1 MIIALEINHSH
12 FGDKKGNSLE
22 NEVANRIKIIV
33 ASSNRGKIEEI
44 KKLFC
49 EECFSVASMHEVGI
63 ALEVEENAKD
73 FIGNALLKARALR
86 EVLRDRAD
94 TLILSDD
101 SGLCVEA
108 LGGEP
113 GIYSARYAN
122 HYGGLDSN
130 SSDLENN
137 LLLIK
142 RLKEKNLSSSRAY
155 FIAGVVLLGELGG
168 VEVELV
174 SQQKCE
180 GRVYADMLGEG
191 GFGYDSLFEPCGYT
205 QRMAQLDLEKKNR
218 ISHRFKAIQSLKT
231 QLQAY
236 LK

>member
-1 MIIALEINHSH
+1 MIIALQINDSH
-12 FGDKKGNSLE
+12 FGGKKGNSLK
-22 NEVANRIKIIV
+22 NGVAKHIKIIV
-33 ASSNRGKIEEI
+33 ASGNAGKIKEI

-49 EECFSVASMHEVGI
+49 EECFSVVSMHEAGI

-73 FIGNALLKARALR
+73 FIGNALLKARALYG
-86 EVLRDRAD
+86 VLGDRGD

-122 HYGGLDSN
+122 HCKGIDSN

-137 LLLIK
+137 LLLIE
-142 RLKEKNLSSSRAY
+142 RLKQKNLSSSRAY

-168 VEVELV
+168 VEVKLV
-174 SQQKCE
+174 SEQKCE

-205 QRMAQLDLEKKNR
+205 QRMAQLSLEEKNR
-218 ISHRFKAIQSLKT
+218 ISHRFKAICDLKN
-231 QLQAY
+231 QLQAH